1 MISLPVLSKLN
12 YFTIFLLCFQTIV
25 LEKSLESSLACKET
39 QPLNPKGNQLWIFT
53 RKTDAKVEAPILWPL
68 DAKSWLFGKDPNAG
82 KDWRQKERKVAED
95 EMVG

>member
-39 QPLNPKGNQLWIFT
+39 QPLNPKGNQL
-53 RKTDAKVEAPILWPL
+53 
-68 DAKSWLFGKDPNAG
+68 
-82 KDWRQKERKVAED
+82 
-95 EMVG
+95 